1 MCAGAAYCPALRE
14 EATVRLNPPTKIVFY
29 LSLVFAAVGLIA
41 NFVNIPVLSG
51 IAFYLVLIGY
61 VLLFLGNT
69 LKGF

>member
-1 MCAGAAYCPALRE
+1 MQI
-14 EATVRLNPPTKIVFY
+14 TPPTKVVFY
-29 LSLVFAAVGLIA
+29 LSLVFAAVGLVA
-41 NFVNIPVLSG
+41 NFVTIPVVSG

>member
-1 MCAGAAYCPALRE
+1 MQ
-14 EATVRLNPPTKIVFY
+14 LNPPTRLVFY

-41 NFVNIPVLSG
+41 NFVVIPVLSG
-51 IAFYLVLIGY
+51 IAFFLVLIGY

>member
-1 MCAGAAYCPALRE
+1 M
-14 EATVRLNPPTKIVFY
+14 RLNPPTKIVFY
-29 LSLVFAAVGLIA
+29 LSLIFAAVGLIA
-41 NFVNIPVLSG
+41 NFISIPVLSG

>member
-1 MCAGAAYCPALRE
+1 MQI
-14 EATVRLNPPTKIVFY
+14 TPPTKVVFY
-29 LSLVFAAVGLIA
+29 LSLAFAAVGLVA
-41 NFVNIPVLSG
+41 NFVTIPVLSS